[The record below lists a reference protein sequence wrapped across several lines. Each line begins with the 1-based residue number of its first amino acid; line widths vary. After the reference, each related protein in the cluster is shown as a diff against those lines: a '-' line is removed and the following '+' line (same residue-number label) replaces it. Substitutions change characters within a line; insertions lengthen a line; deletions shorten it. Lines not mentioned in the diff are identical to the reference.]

1 MMRIRSADFITPST
15 EEPSSE
21 SSSDSGSESS
31 SELVPS
37 PRVRIASSTP
47 VTTSNKQASA
57 TSSSSSS
64 SSSGEMSPSR
74 DPPSSPP
81 ALQTID
87 GETIRETIELSPNLS
102 PAHKNWLPHNYSE
115 PSPSR
120 KSRSSNDMI
129 ESSDDHSDSS
139 EDESPRPTSKD
150 ILDLEYYMI
159 ILELILE
166 DMDEDYE
173 DLTANWI
180 AKARTYQPPRN
191 VFDTSGTIMHTTNP
205 FTQVKPSKNPRTVV
219 LSGRTFPPSSRSI
232 IVKASVSSC
241 KGDSGEVP
249 NYTHYTRIGQNVLG
263 TNTKQLQVWP
273 YFGEETDDDGTIRER
288 FDVIVEDRPRKV
300 LISQQAATYGPY
312 FEEFIEELDCPMENV
327 LKYLL
332 EASEGPDGLL
342 SRLSSYAE
350 DRDLVRTMLSAKAE
364 FCEDDFNRE
373 SDRWVSVASSI
384 PELGDDKL
392 WVAALACHAFWTQT
406 AFSPWQIAR
415 KYAKF
420 PSSNMIEGLATV
432 ETAKTYA
439 SIACRICQLHDCP
452 HHGTI
457 YEKHPDQSDSDED
470 DVDSVDAQDID
481 YPPRV
486 NFKEGVTGP
495 VDSNGNPLAHDKTSG
510 RAQSRK
516 PKPFNWWMNEANS
529 ITWDHTKR
537 GPFFPCCHPGT
548 TCEDARCTCFE
559 ANICCE
565 KTCACSKKCAR
576 RFPGCK
582 CARRAKCCSPEDCD
596 CFLMNRECDVDLC
609 DPCEAHIILN
619 PNNRDDESL
628 LKRRCQNVAIQ
639 RGIPKRTLLGRSLVH
654 GFGLYAGETIAKG
667 EFIGEYTGEVITRD
681 ETERRGAVY
690 DFQKLSYIFDLNK
703 DQTIDSQR
711 MGNKIRFINHAATP
725 ELQNVRPRVM
735 LCNTAHRIGMY
746 ASRGIHVGEELF
758 FNYGESYHEKLYG
771 DEEKAKRAKGKNNTK
786 SSQNGTA
793 ATTKIRPSRKSYQ
806 PQREVRVEIPR
817 NQTVDQAYNADT
829 NDESEDSENDRPIK
843 RMRTSRQRLSSSER
857 PTGSPSRK
865 SRPHALRR
873 PTDIRSSARKMA
885 DRRPIPTNSST
896 KPPTTKFARKSA
908 PSSRIGSSTHV
919 VERRREEQHLIE
931 DDDEDEDEDLEMPRR
946 SSRPRKESRRLRGED

>member
-31 SELVPS
+31 SELAPS
-37 PRVRIASSTP
+37 PRVRLASSTS

-74 DPPSSPP
+74 NPPSSPP

-129 ESSDDHSDSS
+129 ESSDDYSDSS
-139 EDESPRPTSKD
+139 EDESPRQTSRD

-191 VFDTSGTIMHTTNP
+191 VFDTSGTIMHNTNP

-219 LSGRTFPPSSRSI
+219 LRGRTFPPSSRSI

-249 NYTHYTRIGQNVLG
+249 NYTHYTRIAQNVLG

-312 FEEFIEELDCPMENV
+312 FEEFIGELECPMNDV

-420 PSSNMIEGLATV
+420 PTSNMIEGLATV

-786 SSQNGTA
+786 SSQDGTA

-806 PQREVRVEIPR
+806 SQPEVRVEIPR
-817 NQTVDQAYNADT
+817 NQTVDQTYNADT

-843 RMRTSRQRLSSSER
+843 RIRTSRRRLSSSER

-865 SRPHALRR
+865 SRPHALKR

-885 DRRPIPTNSST
+885 DRRPIPMNSST

-919 VERRREEQHLIE
+919 VEKRREEQHLIE
-931 DDDEDEDEDLEMPRR
+931 EDDEDEDMEMPRR

>member
-31 SELVPS
+31 SELAPS
-37 PRVRIASSTP
+37 PRVRLASSTS

-74 DPPSSPP
+74 NPPSSPP

-129 ESSDDHSDSS
+129 ESSDDYSDSS
-139 EDESPRPTSKD
+139 EDESPRPTSRD

-191 VFDTSGTIMHTTNP
+191 VFDTSGTIMHNTNP

-219 LSGRTFPPSSRSI
+219 LRGRTFPPSSRSI

-241 KGDSGEVP
+241 QRDSSEVP
-249 NYTHYTRIGQNVLG
+249 NYTHYTRIAQNVLG

-312 FEEFIEELDCPMENV
+312 FEEFIGELECPMDDV

-420 PSSNMIEGLATV
+420 PTSNMIEGLATV

-786 SSQNGTA
+786 SSQDGTA

-806 PQREVRVEIPR
+806 SQPEVRVEIPR
-817 NQTVDQAYNADT
+817 KQTVDQAYNADT

-843 RMRTSRQRLSSSER
+843 RIRTSRQRLSSSER
-857 PTGSPSRK
+857 PTGSSSRK
-865 SRPHALRR
+865 SRPHALKR

-885 DRRPIPTNSST
+885 DRRPIPMNSST

-919 VERRREEQHLIE
+919 VEKRREEQHLIVE
-931 DDDEDEDEDLEMPRR
+931 DDEDEDMEMPRR

>member
-37 PRVRIASSTP
+37 PRVRIASSTS

-74 DPPSSPP
+74 NPPSSPP

-129 ESSDDHSDSS
+129 ESSDDYSDSS
-139 EDESPRPTSKD
+139 EDESPRPTSRD
-150 ILDLEYYMI
+150 ILDLEYSMI

-191 VFDTSGTIMHTTNP
+191 VFDTSGTIMHNTNP

-219 LSGRTFPPSSRSI
+219 LRGRTFPPSSRSI

-249 NYTHYTRIGQNVLG
+249 NYTHYTRIAQNVLG

-312 FEEFIEELDCPMENV
+312 FEEFIGELECPMNDV

-420 PSSNMIEGLATV
+420 PTSNMIEGLATV

-786 SSQNGTA
+786 SSQDGTA

-806 PQREVRVEIPR
+806 SQPEVRVEIPR
-817 NQTVDQAYNADT
+817 NQTVDQTYNADT

-843 RMRTSRQRLSSSER
+843 RIRTSRQRLSSSER

-865 SRPHALRR
+865 SRPHALKR

-885 DRRPIPTNSST
+885 DRRPIPINSST

-931 DDDEDEDEDLEMPRR
+931 EDDEDEDMEMPRR

>member
-31 SELVPS
+31 SELAPS
-37 PRVRIASSTP
+37 PRVRLASSTS

-64 SSSGEMSPSR
+64 SSSGEISPSR
-74 DPPSSPP
+74 NPPSSPP

-129 ESSDDHSDSS
+129 ESSDDYSDSS
-139 EDESPRPTSKD
+139 EDESPRLTSRD

-191 VFDTSGTIMHTTNP
+191 VFDTSGTIMHNTNP

-219 LSGRTFPPSSRSI
+219 LRGRTFPPSSRSI

-249 NYTHYTRIGQNVLG
+249 NYTHYTRIAQNVLG

-312 FEEFIEELDCPMENV
+312 FEEFIGELECPMNDV

-420 PSSNMIEGLATV
+420 PTSNMIEGLATV

-786 SSQNGTA
+786 SSQDGTA

-806 PQREVRVEIPR
+806 SQPEVRVEIPR
-817 NQTVDQAYNADT
+817 NQTVDQTYNADT

-843 RMRTSRQRLSSSER
+843 RIRTSRQRLSSSER

-865 SRPHALRR
+865 SRPHALKR

-885 DRRPIPTNSST
+885 DRRPIPINSST

-919 VERRREEQHLIE
+919 VEKRREEQHLIE
-931 DDDEDEDEDLEMPRR
+931 EDDEDEDMEMPRR

>member
-37 PRVRIASSTP
+37 PRVRIASSTS
-47 VTTSNKQASA
+47 VTASNKQASA

-74 DPPSSPP
+74 NPPSSPP

-129 ESSDDHSDSS
+129 ESSDDYSDSS
-139 EDESPRPTSKD
+139 EDESPRPTSRD

-191 VFDTSGTIMHTTNP
+191 VFDTSGTIMHNTNP

-219 LSGRTFPPSSRSI
+219 LRGRTFPPSSRSI
-232 IVKASVSSC
+232 VVKASVSSC
-241 KGDSGEVP
+241 KGNSGEVP
-249 NYTHYTRIGQNVLG
+249 NYTHYTRIAQNVLG

-312 FEEFIEELDCPMENV
+312 FEEFIGELECPMDDV

-420 PSSNMIEGLATV
+420 PTSNMIEGLATV

-516 PKPFNWWMNEANS
+516 PRPFNWWMNEANS

-786 SSQNGTA
+786 SSQDGTA

-806 PQREVRVEIPR
+806 SQPEVRVEIPR
-817 NQTVDQAYNADT
+817 NQTVDQTYNADT

-843 RMRTSRQRLSSSER
+843 RIRTSRQRLSSSER

-865 SRPHALRR
+865 SRPHALKR

-885 DRRPIPTNSST
+885 DRRPIPINSST

-919 VERRREEQHLIE
+919 VEKRREEQHLIE
-931 DDDEDEDEDLEMPRR
+931 EDDEDEDMEMPRR

>member
-37 PRVRIASSTP
+37 PRVRIASSTS

-74 DPPSSPP
+74 NPPSSPP

-129 ESSDDHSDSS
+129 ESSDDYSDSS
-139 EDESPRPTSKD
+139 EDESPRPTSRD
-150 ILDLEYYMI
+150 ILDLEYSMI

-191 VFDTSGTIMHTTNP
+191 VFDTSGTIMHNTNP

-219 LSGRTFPPSSRSI
+219 LRGRTFPPSSRSI

-249 NYTHYTRIGQNVLG
+249 NYTHYTRIAQNVLG

-312 FEEFIEELDCPMENV
+312 FEEFIGELECPMNDV

-420 PSSNMIEGLATV
+420 PTSNMIEGLATV

-786 SSQNGTA
+786 SSQDGTA

-806 PQREVRVEIPR
+806 SQPEVRVEIPR
-817 NQTVDQAYNADT
+817 NQTVDQTYNADT
-829 NDESEDSENDRPIK
+829 NDEENDRPIK
-843 RMRTSRQRLSSSER
+843 RIRTSRQRLSSSER

-865 SRPHALRR
+865 SRPHALKR

-885 DRRPIPTNSST
+885 DRRPIPINSST

-931 DDDEDEDEDLEMPRR
+931 EDDEDEDMEMPRR

>member
-31 SELVPS
+31 SELAPS
-37 PRVRIASSTP
+37 PRVRLASSTS

-64 SSSGEMSPSR
+64 SSSGEISPSR
-74 DPPSSPP
+74 NPPSSPP

-129 ESSDDHSDSS
+129 ESSDDYSDSS
-139 EDESPRPTSKD
+139 EDESPRLTSRD

-191 VFDTSGTIMHTTNP
+191 VFDTSGTIMHNTNP

-219 LSGRTFPPSSRSI
+219 LRGRTFPPSSRSI

-249 NYTHYTRIGQNVLG
+249 NYTHYTRIAQNVLG

-312 FEEFIEELDCPMENV
+312 FEEFIGELECPMNDV

-406 AFSPWQIAR
+406 TFSPWQIAR

-420 PSSNMIEGLATV
+420 PTSNMIEGLATV

-786 SSQNGTA
+786 SSQDGTA

-806 PQREVRVEIPR
+806 SQPEVRVEIPR
-817 NQTVDQAYNADT
+817 NQTVDQTYNADT

-843 RMRTSRQRLSSSER
+843 RIRTSRQRLSSSER

-865 SRPHALRR
+865 SRPHALKR
-873 PTDIRSSARKMA
+873 PADIRSSARKMA
-885 DRRPIPTNSST
+885 DRRPIPINSST

-919 VERRREEQHLIE
+919 VEKRREEQHLIE
-931 DDDEDEDEDLEMPRR
+931 EDDEDEDMEMPRR

>member
-31 SELVPS
+31 SELAPS
-37 PRVRIASSTP
+37 PRVRLASSTS

-64 SSSGEMSPSR
+64 SSGEMSPSR
-74 DPPSSPP
+74 NPPSSPP

-129 ESSDDHSDSS
+129 ESSDDYSDSS
-139 EDESPRPTSKD
+139 EDESPRPTSRD

-191 VFDTSGTIMHTTNP
+191 VFDTSGTIMHNTNP

-219 LSGRTFPPSSRSI
+219 LRGRTFPPSSRSI

-249 NYTHYTRIGQNVLG
+249 NYTHYTRIAQNVLG

-312 FEEFIEELDCPMENV
+312 FEEFIGELECPMDDV

-420 PSSNMIEGLATV
+420 PTSNMIEGLATV

-537 GPFFPCCHPGT
+537 GSFFPCCHPGT

-786 SSQNGTA
+786 SSQDGTA

-806 PQREVRVEIPR
+806 SQPEVRVEIPR
-817 NQTVDQAYNADT
+817 NQTVGQTYNADT
-829 NDESEDSENDRPIK
+829 NDESENSENDRPIK
-843 RMRTSRQRLSSSER
+843 RIRTSRQRLPSSER
-857 PTGSPSRK
+857 PTGSPARK
-865 SRPHALRR
+865 SRPHALKR

-885 DRRPIPTNSST
+885 DRRPIPMNSST

-919 VERRREEQHLIE
+919 VEKRREEQHLIE
-931 DDDEDEDEDLEMPRR
+931 EDDEDEDMEMPRR

>member
-31 SELVPS
+31 SELAPS
-37 PRVRIASSTP
+37 PRVRLASSTS

-74 DPPSSPP
+74 NPPSSPP

-120 KSRSSNDMI
+120 KSRSPNDMI
-129 ESSDDHSDSS
+129 ESSDDYSDSS
-139 EDESPRPTSKD
+139 EDESPRPTSRD

-159 ILELILE
+159 VLELILE

-191 VFDTSGTIMHTTNP
+191 VFDTSGTIMHNTNP

-219 LSGRTFPPSSRSI
+219 LRGRTFPPSSRSI

-249 NYTHYTRIGQNVLG
+249 NYTHYTRIAQNVLG

-312 FEEFIEELDCPMENV
+312 FGEFIGELECPMDDV

-420 PSSNMIEGLATV
+420 PTSNMIEGLATL

-786 SSQNGTA
+786 SSQDGTA

-806 PQREVRVEIPR
+806 SQPEVRVEIPR
-817 NQTVDQAYNADT
+817 NQTVDQTYNADT

-843 RMRTSRQRLSSSER
+843 RIRTSRQRLSSSER

-865 SRPHALRR
+865 SRPHALKR

-885 DRRPIPTNSST
+885 DRRPIPINSST

-919 VERRREEQHLIE
+919 VEKRREEQHLIE
-931 DDDEDEDEDLEMPRR
+931 EDDEDEDMEMPRR

>member
-31 SELVPS
+31 SELAPS
-37 PRVRIASSTP
+37 PRVRLASSTS

-74 DPPSSPP
+74 NPPSSPP

-129 ESSDDHSDSS
+129 ESSDDYSDSS
-139 EDESPRPTSKD
+139 EDESPRPTSRD

-191 VFDTSGTIMHTTNP
+191 VFDTSGTIMHNTNP

-219 LSGRTFPPSSRSI
+219 LRGRTFPPSSRSI

-249 NYTHYTRIGQNVLG
+249 NYTHYTRIAQNVLG

-312 FEEFIEELDCPMENV
+312 FEEFIGELECPMDDV

-420 PSSNMIEGLATV
+420 PTSNMIEGLATV

-548 TCEDARCTCFE
+548 TCEDVRCTCFE

-786 SSQNGTA
+786 SSQDGTA

-806 PQREVRVEIPR
+806 SQPEVRVEIPR
-817 NQTVDQAYNADT
+817 NQTVDQTYNADT

-843 RMRTSRQRLSSSER
+843 RIRTSRQRLSSSER

-865 SRPHALRR
+865 SRPHALKR

-885 DRRPIPTNSST
+885 DRRPIPMNSST

-908 PSSRIGSSTHV
+908 PSSRIGSSTYV
-919 VERRREEQHLIE
+919 VEKRREEQHLIE
-931 DDDEDEDEDLEMPRR
+931 EDDEDEDMEMPRR

>member
-31 SELVPS
+31 SELAPS
-37 PRVRIASSTP
+37 PRVRLASSTS

-74 DPPSSPP
+74 NPPSSPP

-129 ESSDDHSDSS
+129 ESSDDYSDSS
-139 EDESPRPTSKD
+139 EDESPRPTSRD

-191 VFDTSGTIMHTTNP
+191 VFDTSGTIMHNTNP

-219 LSGRTFPPSSRSI
+219 LRGRTFPPSSRSI

-249 NYTHYTRIGQNVLG
+249 NYTHYTRIAQNVLG

-312 FEEFIEELDCPMENV
+312 FEEFIGELECPMNDV

-420 PSSNMIEGLATV
+420 PTSNMIEGLATV

-548 TCEDARCTCFE
+548 TCEDACCTCFE

-786 SSQNGTA
+786 SSQDGTA

-806 PQREVRVEIPR
+806 SQPEVRVEIPR
-817 NQTVDQAYNADT
+817 NQTVDQTYNADT

-843 RMRTSRQRLSSSER
+843 RIRTSRQRLSSSER

-865 SRPHALRR
+865 SRPHALKR

-885 DRRPIPTNSST
+885 DRRPIPINSST

-919 VERRREEQHLIE
+919 VEKRREEQHLIE
-931 DDDEDEDEDLEMPRR
+931 EDDEDEDMEMPRR

>member
-37 PRVRIASSTP
+37 PRVRIASSTS

-74 DPPSSPP
+74 NPPSSPP

-129 ESSDDHSDSS
+129 ESSDDYSDSS
-139 EDESPRPTSKD
+139 EDESLRPTSRD

-191 VFDTSGTIMHTTNP
+191 VFDTSGTIMHNTNP

-219 LSGRTFPPSSRSI
+219 LRGRTFPPSSRSI

-249 NYTHYTRIGQNVLG
+249 NYTHYTRIAQNVLG

-312 FEEFIEELDCPMENV
+312 FEEFIGELECPMDDV
-327 LKYLL
+327 LKYIL

-420 PSSNMIEGLATV
+420 PTSNMIEGLATV

-786 SSQNGTA
+786 SSQDGTA

-806 PQREVRVEIPR
+806 SQPEVRVEIPR
-817 NQTVDQAYNADT
+817 NQTVDQTYNADT

-843 RMRTSRQRLSSSER
+843 RIRTSRQRLSSSER

-865 SRPHALRR
+865 SRPHALKR

-885 DRRPIPTNSST
+885 DRRPIPMNSST
-896 KPPTTKFARKSA
+896 EPPTTKFARKSA

-931 DDDEDEDEDLEMPRR
+931 EDDEDEDMEMPRR